1 MKLID
6 TDETVLIVTGSDLPA
21 EMNDRPSAYA
31 LKNEIDRRGGGD
43 GYRMAVVVSDGWY
56 AANRLFHIC
65 PTVVVGGP
73 GVNAVAAQ
81 LIEEL
86 PALVRRDDRVFVQG
100 AWDGDLKRALLWGM
114 DRVATAQAVQTFL
127 TEGHCADFLAR
138 VWRAASPRRVDL
150 A

>member
-31 LKNEIDRRGGGD
+31 LKSEIDRRGGGAA
-43 GYRMAVVVSDGWY
+43 YRMAVVVSDAWY

-81 LIEEL
+81 LVEEL
-86 PALVRRDDRVFVQG
+86 PALLRREDRVFVQG
-100 AWDGDLKRALLWGM
+100 AWDGDTKRALLWGM
-114 DRVATAQAVQTFL
+114 DRVATAQAVHAFVSD
-127 TEGHCADFLAR
+127 GHCAEFLAR
-138 VWRAASPRRVDL
+138 VWRAPAPRRTDL